1 MGMRKREK
9 HFLENNPEYIVIYY
23 ALLKEARVWNGSGQ
37 YWLGK
42 ESEKR
47 AKYLLEGDIK
57 GYEKVPKS
65 EKLFYKTKRF

>member
-1 MGMRKREK
+1 MGKRRREK

-37 YWLGK
+37 YWLGR

-65 EKLFYKTKRF
+65 EELFYKTKRF